1 MKISRLIISFAAAAM
16 LLIAC
21 NKGETDGDSAPAIN
35 NRFISDGAISK
46 AKDALKAEKAL
57 ETSVSGVE
65 QVALFWT
72 KDDGSEDEFVAFCT
86 ENAVKTPDELDR
98 AFEKISGYMEVLRGH
113 YNKISLDLKET
124 LHLENGKNIETIDMM
139 FGGYDPSA
147 NFSEDCF
154 GNKIAFY
161 VLLNFPFRNLE
172 YKTANADKMSR
183 KDWAMAR
190 VAEMFTSRVPG
201 AVNAKISEVL
211 TGADTYISDYNI
223 YMGNIVDDKFATFF
237 PSDMKLISHWNL
249 RDELKSQYANPDGLK
264 RQKLIYDIMQH
275 IILQDIPQEV
285 INKND
290 YQWNPAT
297 NKIYKSQ
304 KEVASNA
311 EPCTRYEWMLNMFH
325 ALKAAD
331 PYCPFYNTYIKR
343 KFEEEMELAQPEV
356 EKLFVNF
363 VSSPVIKRAAKFVE
377 KRLGRKLMPFDIW
390 YGGFKGGNEL
400 NEENLSKITRAKYP
414 NVAAFKSG
422 IPEILT
428 KLGFTKAKAE
438 EIAARIDVDGARGAG
453 HAWGAEMKSEN
464 AHLRTRIGKTGM
476 DYKGYNIAVHELGH
490 CVEQTLSLQD
500 IDYYMIHGVPSNA
513 FTEAWAFVF
522 QTRDKIL
529 LGAHSAGPEKE
540 AYDAL
545 DNLWAAYEI
554 MGVSLVDMNVWKW
567 LYENPNATKEQLRD
581 QTIKIAKEIWNKY
594 YAENFGVK
602 DQTILAIYS
611 HMIDN
616 PLYLSAYPIGH
627 LIQFQMEQ
635 QFVGK
640 NVGEEMQRICTQG
653 RLAPQYWM
661 QKAVGSKLSGEPTLK
676 AAERALNQLAK

>member
-1 MKISRLIISFAAAAM
+1 MTVCAAA
-16 LLIAC
+16 LVLVAC
-21 NKGETDGDSAPAIN
+21 GKQSETDGDSAPAIE

-57 ETSVSGVE
+57 ETSVSGVD

-98 AFEKISGYMEVLRGH
+98 VFEKISGYMEVLRGH

-124 LHLENGKNIETIDMM
+124 LHLDNGKNIEPIDMM

-190 VAEMFTSRVPG
+190 IADMFTSRVPG
-201 AVNAKISEVL
+201 AVNAKISEVM
-211 TGADTYISDYNI
+211 TAADTYISEYNI
-223 YMGNIVDDKFATFF
+223 FMGNIVDDKFATFF

-264 RQKLIYDIMQH
+264 RQKMIYDIMQH

-285 INKND
+285 INKNN

-304 KEVASNA
+304 KEVAANA
-311 EPCTRYEWMLNMFH
+311 EPCTRYEWILKMFH
-325 ALKAAD
+325 AMKAAD

-343 KFEEEMELAQPEV
+343 KFDEEMELTQPEV

-400 NEENLSKITRAKYP
+400 NEENLSKTTRAKYP
-414 NVAAFKSG
+414 NVAAFKKG

-438 EIAARIDVDGARGAG
+438 EIAARINVDGARGAG
-453 HAWGAEMKSEN
+453 HAWGADMKSEN

-500 IDYYMIHGVPSNA
+500 IDYYMLHGVPSNA

-529 LGAHSAGPEKE
+529 LGAHSADPNKA

-545 DNLWAAYEI
+545 DNLWSAYEI

-567 LYENPNATKEQLRD
+567 LYANPDATKEQLRD

-594 YAENFGVK
+594 YAEIFGVK

-611 HMIDN
+611 HMIDT
-616 PLYLSAYPIGH
+616 PLYLSAYPVGH

-635 QFVGK
+635 QFVGR